1 LSTTQ
6 LAAQLFHLQQLDLDL
21 DRLLAELRLVN
32 NSLQDDPQIRKL
44 RAEYNSARQQLQ
56 TGLQQQKEAE
66 WGLEDVSRR
75 LTAQEQRLYN
85 GATVTAKELQTLQQE
100 VQRLRAQQSRQEEI
114 VLELIDVAESLQEEA
129 QRRLAAL
136 QQAEE
141 TWEQEAA
148 ALIAR
153 HDQLLA
159 RQQELE
165 SRRKELTKTIDE
177 TLLARYTTLK
187 RSKQGRAVSRV
198 EQNSC
203 QWCRVILTPSEL
215 QRVRISPELQTCMNC
230 GRILYYDR

>member
-1 LSTTQ
+1 MSTTQ
-6 LAAQLFHLQQLDLDL
+6 VAAQLFQLQQLDLDL
-21 DRLLAELRLVN
+21 DRLRVELHSVN
-32 NSLQDDPQIRKL
+32 NSLQGNPKL
-44 RAEYNSARQQLQ
+44 RRLREEYKSAQQQLQ

-75 LTAQEQRLYN
+75 LTTQEQRLYN
-85 GATVTAKELQTLQQE
+85 SATVTAKELQTLQNE
-100 VQRLRAQQSRQEEI
+100 VQRLRAQQSRQEEA

-136 QQAEE
+136 KQAEE
-141 TWEQEAA
+141 DWEQESA
-148 ALIAR
+148 ALIAH
-153 HDQLLA
+153 HDQLQA

-165 SRRKELTKTIDE
+165 SRRTLLAKVFDE
-177 TLLARYTTLK
+177 TLLARYTALK
-187 RSKQGRAVSRV
+187 RSKQGRAVSKV

-203 QWCRVILTPSEL
+203 QWCRVILTASEL